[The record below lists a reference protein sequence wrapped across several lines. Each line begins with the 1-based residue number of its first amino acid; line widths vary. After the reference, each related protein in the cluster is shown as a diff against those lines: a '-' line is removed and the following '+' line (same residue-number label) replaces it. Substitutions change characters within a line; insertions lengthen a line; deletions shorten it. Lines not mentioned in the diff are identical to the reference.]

1 MLGTGS
7 SGLFRRHLLQIY
19 VHRRRERVGGKS
31 RKGGLKWNLCRMGN
45 ENRLCHTQYRQPW
58 GVGGQATSAHQKI
71 ARALKGQHKTW
82 LLSMAQVGKLISAA
96 GQMCPHSLHPVLHQ
110 NLSLLGAQQG
120 KSCDKVTSTRET
132 LSQACGD
139 REKSQLAGSGEC
151 LLYFRAQK
159 LLKQSLSKFTK
170 EFCFRPRWKSQR
182 ISTKT
187 IGTCETNAWFIKLIT
202 KLFIT
207 YFCLGVTLHFSSGA
221 KSFVFS
227 ITVDFCNTLSFEI
240 CFKST
245 SLDWSKAF
253 GFVLEVSCFQQQ
265 VPISKQNCKGTR
277 RQSSPL
283 WEETKQPY
291 TSQVLLIKVCGHLNL
306 VTEFSL
312 CFSCKWR
319 ITVSSMEFSRRQS
332 WKSKCELCVSW
343 QFSFNK
349 VAPAANW
356 ILLHSS
362 KTDPHTR
369 IL

>member
-1 MLGTGS
+1 MGQGAQASSGDTYCRSMFTGGGKGLGGKAGREDWNETSAGWAMRTGS
-7 SGLFRRHLLQIY
+7 VTCSTGSPGGLGARPHQLFRKLPVPWKDNARPGCWAWPRWESSSVLQARCVPTHCTQCFTRICPSL
-19 VHRRRERVGGKS
+19 E
-31 RKGGLKWNLCRMGN
+31 L
-45 ENRLCHTQYRQPW
+45 NR
-58 GVGGQATSAHQKI
+58 AKA
-71 ARALKGQHKTW
+71 
-82 LLSMAQVGKLISAA
+82 
-96 GQMCPHSLHPVLHQ
+96 
-110 NLSLLGAQQG
+110 
-120 KSCDKVTSTRET
+120 VTK
-132 LSQACGD
+132 SQALEKHWAKLVGN

-159 LLKQSLSKFTK
+159 VLKQSLSKFTK
-170 EFCFRPRWKSQR
+170 EFCLRPRWKSQR

-265 VPISKQNCKGTR
+265 VPISKQNCKGNR

-319 ITVSSMEFSRRQS
+319 ITVSQWSLAGGKAENQS
-332 WKSKCELCVSW
+332 VSSV
-343 QFSFNK
+343 FPDNF
-349 VAPAANW
+349 P
-356 ILLHSS
+356 L
-362 KTDPHTR
+362 TR
-369 IL
+369 